1 MNQKQLYAMKAYA
14 RKRLLKLVPDMQNWS
29 GIYVWHRR
37 GTDGRM
43 YFYAGQSVHLVD
55 RSVAHMMQYDHLG
68 LSIRKRGLCTEKEGG
83 WHLEYYYCDRSE
95 LDERERETIAAWIK
109 SGGVPYNV
117 TDGGQGTGKADI
129 TERKAAKGYMDGIKA
144 GYQKARKEVAHLFE
158 KNLTFSING
167 KPGVNKQKAYDKF
180 VAFIN
185 VGDSTA
191 PEEETDENETAE

>member
-1 MNQKQLYAMKAYA
+1 MEQKQLYAMKAYA
-14 RKRLLKLVPDMQNWS
+14 RKRILKLVPDMQNWS

-37 GTDGRM
+37 GADGNT

-55 RSVAHMMQYDHLG
+55 RSVSHIMQYDHLG

-83 WHLEYYYCDRSE
+83 WYLEYFYCDRSE
-95 LDERERETIAAWIK
+95 LDEKERETIAAWIK

-180 VAFIN
+180 VAFISIE
-185 VGDSTA
+185 GRT
-191 PEEETDENETAE
+191 EEEDDGNETAE

>member
-1 MNQKQLYAMKAYA
+1 MEQKQLYAMKAYA
-14 RKRLLKLVPDMQNWS
+14 RKRILKLVPDMQNWS

-37 GTDGRM
+37 GADGNT

-55 RSVAHMMQYDHLG
+55 RSVSHIMQYDHLG

-129 TERKAAKGYMDGIKA
+129 AERKAAKGYMDGIKA

-180 VAFIN
+180 VAFISIE
-185 VGDSTA
+185 GST
-191 PEEETDENETAE
+191 EEETDESETAK